1 MGYINAGQ
9 KVFRVKGMNIFGAV
23 KNSGAQ
29 HERRQ
34 RVRIIEKW
42 FASLDSGN
50 RKTFYISYS
59 VFFLV
64 MFACMYAAFF
74 LAGKTFIWID
84 DGLTQQ
90 YTVFVEFG
98 DWARQ
103 LLSNAFTTHTF
114 EIPMWSQELG
124 YGQDYLILISSLL
137 GNPINWIAVF
147 SDVHSAELL
156 LNITVFVTLFLSG
169 IAFARLSFFHGNG
182 QFATL
187 LGTMVYVFS
196 GSTIIVFTQI
206 FLVYPMV
213 LAPMVLLGVDKIIET
228 KSPVLFIIS
237 IALAGLY
244 SLYNTWMICILL
256 FVYCIVRFVFLP
268 NRNMKL
274 FGSLFIRVF
283 LPLLLGLA
291 ISAVLFIPVAEG
303 ILSLGRVGLE
313 RSWNLFYPLSYYPEI
328 IVGFLKFA
336 YAGSECFIGA
346 LPLSVVMVAALLV
359 SKKDS
364 YGKTLLTL
372 FVILTVFLL
381 LPFFGRIMNG
391 FAYPNNRWI
400 WMYALVIGLITTYMI
415 PKLKAID
422 DRSMNKYAIALTIAV
437 IFFMFFGMLASKAYY
452 VALILLVGTSLC
464 VLALKGNMQRI
475 SMIISVVLSCALLFG
490 MWGYATSFRNVPIG
504 QSFEMATGGG
514 NAVAMELEGND
525 WRFDSLGAAS
535 SYRNASTVTDKNG
548 TTFYNSMYNSS
559 IDDYQTE
566 LGLVTSPLNFSI
578 ESLDGR
584 TIMEQFAGVKYVMTS
599 DAQDFLAPAI
609 YDEVALEENINGMN
623 IEAHEADEVLPLAF
637 IQKNTMS
644 ESEFRGLSPVA
655 AQEALLQAAVIAG
668 VPTTTE
674 IKQYNRDLEF
684 SFQVEIMEED
694 PKPLEGKTPEL
705 IATSTIVEDSVT
717 SEVEGYE
724 FTTQNSA
731 RFHLDV
737 DIPANEEAY
746 LILEDVDF
754 NPMGVTTSTSSFIDR
769 QAVRLQRIFPL
780 TDNGCQIGV
789 STEDRASGV
798 WQTGKDAHLYSGKST
813 WAFCLGT
820 ADHDRSGIDV
830 TFSNAG
836 NYRLGSMSV
845 CVEDVAKVDSE
856 ISKLCDQGASNIEFS
871 GNTLTCSANIEN
883 SDETLVIRLPY
894 STGWKALVDGEPVEV
909 ENVDIGFMGIRL
921 DAGTHDIKLTYQTP
935 GLVIGAVISLVGLVC
950 FFVLLFV
957 LRKHKSK

>member
-1 MGYINAGQ
+1 MSTSNETTIYPESTL
-9 KVFRVKGMNIFGAV
+9 KGMHAKRNRFGFI
-23 KNSGAQ
+23 N
-29 HERRQ
+29 
-34 RVRIIEKW
+34 KW
-42 FASLDSGN
+42 FESLDSGN
-50 RKTFYISYS
+50 RKTFYISYCIL
-59 VFFLV
+59 FLV
-64 MFACMYAAFF
+64 MFACMYASFF
-74 LAGKTFIWID
+74 LAGRTFIWVD

-98 DWARQ
+98 DWMRQ
-103 LLSNAFTTHTF
+103 FLSNVFITHTF
-114 EIPMWSQELG
+114 EVPMWSQELG

-147 SDVHSAELL
+147 SNVYNAELL
-156 LNITVFVTLFLSG
+156 LNLTVPVTLFLAG
-169 IAFARLSFFHGNG
+169 IAFVKFSFFHENYG
-182 QFATL
+182 FATL
-187 LGTMVYVFS
+187 MGSMLYVFS
-196 GSTIIVFTQI
+196 GSTIIVFSQI
-206 FLVYPMV
+206 FLIYPMV
-213 LAPMVLLGVDKIIET
+213 LAPMVFLGVDKIFDSR
-228 KSPVLFIIS
+228 SPMLFIVS
-237 IALAGLY
+237 ITLAGLY

-256 FVYCIVRFVFLP
+256 LVYCIIRFVFLSQKSL
-268 NRNMKL
+268 KL
-274 FGSLFIRVF
+274 FGELFIKVF
-283 LPLLLGLA
+283 LSLLLGIA
-291 ISAVLFIPVAEG
+291 MSAVLFIPVAEG

-313 RSWNLFYPLSYYPEI
+313 RSWNLFYSLSYYPEVI
-328 IVGFLKFA
+328 GGFLKFA

-346 LPLSVVMVAALLV
+346 LSLSVVAVVALLV
-359 SKKDS
+359 AKKNT
-364 YGKTLLTL
+364 YGKILLTL
-372 FVILTVFLL
+372 FIVLTAFLL

-400 WMYALVIGLITTYMI
+400 WMYALVIGMISTYMI
-415 PKLKAID
+415 PKFSDLNSRYTK
-422 DRSMNKYAIALTIAV
+422 KYAVALVLAT
-437 IFFMFFGMLASKAYY
+437 IFFMIFGMFSGKSYY
-452 VALILLVGTSLC
+452 IVLILYVSTALC
-464 VLALKGNMQRI
+464 VLALKGNTQRA
-475 SMIISVVLSCALLFG
+475 SMILSMILSCGLLFG
-490 MWGYATSFRNVPIG
+490 LWGNAAASRNVKFG
-504 QSFEMATGGG
+504 ESFEMATGGG

-548 TTFYNSMYNSS
+548 TTLYNSMYNGP

-566 LGLVTSPLNFSI
+566 LGLITSPLNFSTV
-578 ESLDGR
+578 SMDGR
-584 TIMEQFAGVKYVMTS
+584 TVMEQFAGVRYVITS
-599 DAQDFLAPAI
+599 DTQDFLVPPI
-609 YDEVALEENINGMN
+609 YDEIALEENVNGIN
-623 IEAHEADEVLPLAF
+623 IKAHESDKVLPLAF

-644 ESEFRGLSPVA
+644 EAEFRELSPVA
-655 AQEALLQAAVIAG
+655 AQEALLQAAVIANS
-668 VPTTTE
+668 PTTTE
-674 IKQYNRDLEF
+674 IQQYNKDLEF

-754 NPMGVTTSTSSFIDR
+754 NPMGVITSTSSFIDR

-813 WAFCLGT
+813 WAFCLGA

-845 CVEDVAKVDSE
+845 CVEDIAKVDSE
-856 ISKLCDQGASNIEFS
+856 ISKLCDQSASNIEFS

-957 LRKHKSK
+957 LRRNKKEAISQREA